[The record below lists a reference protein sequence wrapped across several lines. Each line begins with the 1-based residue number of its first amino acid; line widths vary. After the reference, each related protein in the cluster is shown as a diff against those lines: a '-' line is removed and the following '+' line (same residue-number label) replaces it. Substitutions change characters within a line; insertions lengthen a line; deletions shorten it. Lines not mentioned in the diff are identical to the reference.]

1 MITEEYRKIK
11 SERKQLKALL
21 EKEMAKSLEFSLKY
35 EETNKQ
41 LSYWKECVST
51 YEIGIK
57 DLISE
62 KTLKE
67 TMLLNH
73 KEVIIKLEDHIFQLN
88 KRLSRFYDLCCSTE
102 LLSLQEDLSYL
113 RNKSSIL
120 KGGKKK
126 SSSSSASSLLSAASL
141 LSSFKNDLSINEV
154 LKNQQNE
161 EQMISTYDEIFENVL
176 YGIK

>member
-1 MITEEYRKIK
+1 MITEEYKKLK
-11 SERKQLKALL
+11 SERKQLKVSL
-21 EKEMAKSLEFSLKY
+21 EKEIAKSFEFSFKY
-35 EETNKQ
+35 EETSKQ

-51 YEIGIK
+51 YETGIK

-67 TMLLNH
+67 TMLSTH
-73 KEVIIKLEDHIFQLN
+73 KEVIMKLEDYIFQLN
-88 KRLSRFYDLCCSTE
+88 KRLSRFYDLCCSKE

-113 RNKSSIL
+113 RNKSSL
-120 KGGKKK
+120 MKGGKMKK
-126 SSSSSASSLLSAASL
+126 HSSASSSLLSAASL
-141 LSSFKNDLSINEV
+141 LSSFKNDLTIDEI

-161 EQMISTYDEIFENVL
+161 EQMISAYNEIFENVL